1 MSPETITDQVNSIL
15 DPVDWEPPM
24 PPTDLIFDDGEP
36 LESNRHRIAMNVLI
50 RSLQNAWADRDD
62 FYTGGNMFVY
72 YSRTQAKNREF
83 RGPDFFAVR
92 DVDGTVLRQ
101 GWVVWEEEGRYPDI
115 IVELLSESTAQIDKT
130 AKKDLYERVFKTR
143 DYFIYD
149 PFDSSS
155 LKGWHLDAHQ
165 KYQPLTPNPEGWL
178 WSETL
183 GFWLG
188 TWEGVIDREPAHWLR
203 FYDPTDHL
211 VLLPEEFAQQRAEQ
225 EQQRAEQEQQR
236 AEQAEERLGQEQA
249 AKLAAIAR
257 LSEMGLT
264 VEQIAEALSLP
275 LKIVQSGVVAD

>member
-1 MSPETITDQVNSIL
+1 MSPETMTDQVNSIL

-36 LESNRHRIAMNVLI
+36 LESNRHRIGMNVLI

-62 FYTGGNMFVY
+62 FYTGGNMFIY
-72 YSRTQAKNREF
+72 YSRAQAKNRDF

-92 DVDGTVLRQ
+92 EVDGSVLRQ
-101 GWVVWEEEGRYPDI
+101 GWVVWEEEGRYPDV

-130 AKKDLYERVFKTR
+130 DKKDLYERVFKTR
-143 DYFIYD
+143 DYFVYD
-149 PFDSSS
+149 PFDPDS
-155 LKGWHLDAHQ
+155 LQGWHLDGHQ
-165 KYQPLTPNPEGWL
+165 KYQPLTPSPEGWL

-203 FYDPTDHL
+203 FYDQTHDL
-211 VLLPEEFAQQRAEQ
+211 VPLPEESAQQRANQEQ
-225 EQQRAEQEQQR
+225 ERADQAEQQVEL
-236 AEQAEERLGQEQA
+236 EREA
-249 AKLAAIAR
+249 RLAAIAR
-257 LSEMGLT
+257 LSQMGLT

-275 LKIVQSGVVAD
+275 LEVAQSGVVAD